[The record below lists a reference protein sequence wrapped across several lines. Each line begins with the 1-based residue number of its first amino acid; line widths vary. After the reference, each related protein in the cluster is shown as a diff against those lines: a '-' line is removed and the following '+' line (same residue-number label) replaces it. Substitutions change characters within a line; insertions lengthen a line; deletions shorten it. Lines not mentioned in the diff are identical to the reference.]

1 MFWGI
6 FKFVRMVIYLT
17 SVSKYYKI
25 ERGRLQRHAER
36 GREELPHVRG
46 QGQKP
51 GGLHAGGAAAERSY
65 AATEDRGGGRECQA
79 ATAQEQGRRLGETTP
94 HPRSGGCVGAGGPRG
109 PIPHS
114 RSGGVAVRRYPSS
127 KVRET
132 QVRR

>member
-51 GGLHAGGAAAERSY
+51 GGHPAQGVVAKRSY
-65 AATEDRGGGRECQA
+65 LTSKVRGGGREK
-79 ATAQEQGRRLGETTP
+79 LP
-94 HPRSGGCVGAGGPRG
+94 
-109 PIPHS
+109 
-114 RSGGVAVRRYPSS
+114 
-127 KVRET
+127 
-132 QVRR
+132 QV